1 MVRTYSGRIPPAEDG
16 WQLIESVKDNGQE
29 WMVFQKPQTHSQEW
43 KNYKVVVKGR
53 AKKKANYWFAR
64 NHQTGK
70 FAFSADYV
78 NLKQHRPSLYDKVE
92 KIINQVCTKDCEQW

>member
-53 AKKKANYWFAR
+53 AKKK
-64 NHQTGK
+64 QTIG
-70 FAFSADYV
+70 
-78 NLKQHRPSLYDKVE
+78 LQEITRLESLLFLL
-92 KIINQVCTKDCEQW
+92 IM